1 MQAITD
7 KMMFTLPDFMASPE
21 RKKSDHQ
28 RPRPLQLSKSFIK
41 PPPASPDRV
50 TRVQRASTIQNG
62 VASETMMADKSSSA
76 KGDRRQR
83 TQSDLF
89 EKGGPEEEEDSG
101 SSETTGKLPDDF
113 DKLPI
118 ELVSLSDRFVDKD
131 LCDGTY

>member
-1 MQAITD
+1 MQAITN
-7 KMMFTLPDFMASPE
+7 KMAFSLPDFMASPE

-28 RPRPLQLSKSFIK
+28 RPRPLQLSKSFIR
-41 PPPASPDRV
+41 PPPASPDRI

-62 VASETMMADKSSSA
+62 VASETMGDKSSTA
-76 KGDRRQR
+76 GDRRQR

-89 EKGGPEEEEDSG
+89 KKGTSEEEEDNG

-118 ELVSLSDRFVDKD
+118 ELVSLSDRFVVQH
-131 LCDGTY
+131 LGRWTY